1 MAITITSPV
10 SRQVVQRQGNNT
22 ALLTITGSVTGVV
35 TQVQAMAT
43 VMAGGSGISTPWV
56 AIDSSIIGGQYF
68 GGLTLD
74 AGGWYSIS
82 VRSMNGSTVVD
93 TATVSKVGVGEVF
106 ILCGQ
111 SNSAN
116 FEQTITTPTD
126 DRVSAANYVTGIWQF
141 AVDPQPDP
149 LGNGGTSGS
158 VWPTA
163 FSEVASVLNLPVG
176 LLMTGVGGTSIAQWL
191 PGGTL
196 FPNLE
201 AALAYVGVN
210 GARSILW
217 CQGEQDTLLGTTEA
231 VYQSDLSTIIAATR
245 SYAQWDVPWM
255 VSQTSYTLGQT
266 SSAVIAA
273 QQAVVNGI
281 DILSGPYTDQYGS
294 AYRYDN
300 IHFNLTGQ
308 LAVGGDWACDIL
320 LESIYPIQWIDPQH
334 GSISNVMSVNS
345 SQYKNR

>member
-1 MAITITSPV
+1 MAITITSPI

-35 TQVQAMAT
+35 TQVQAMAI

-56 AIDSSIIGGQYF
+56 AIDSSIIGGQYS

-82 VRSMNGSTVVD
+82 VRSMNGSNVVD

-149 LGNGGTSGS
+149 LGNGGTNGS
-158 VWPTA
+158 C
-163 FSEVASVLNLPVG
+163 G
-176 LLMTGVGGTSIAQWL
+176 LRRS
-191 PGGTL
+191 
-196 FPNLE
+196 
-201 AALAYVGVN
+201 
-210 GARSILW
+210 AR
-217 CQGEQDTLLGTTEA
+217 LL
-231 VYQSDLSTIIAATR
+231 Q
-245 SYAQWDVPWM
+245 
-255 VSQTSYTLGQT
+255 
-266 SSAVIAA
+266 
-273 QQAVVNGI
+273 
-281 DILSGPYTDQYGS
+281 
-294 AYRYDN
+294 
-300 IHFNLTGQ
+300 
-308 LAVGGDWACDIL
+308 C
-320 LESIYPIQWIDPQH
+320 
-334 GSISNVMSVNS
+334 
-345 SQYKNR
+345 